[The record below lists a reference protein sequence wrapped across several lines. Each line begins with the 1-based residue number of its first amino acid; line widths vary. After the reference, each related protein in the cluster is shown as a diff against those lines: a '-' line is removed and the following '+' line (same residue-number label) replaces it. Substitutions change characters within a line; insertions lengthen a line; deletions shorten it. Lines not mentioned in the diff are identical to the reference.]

1 MESIQ
6 SKIGRVNETLRP
18 LIADSRLALKGERD
32 FGVEMVR
39 ALAAVISEMDP
50 IMSNAREFRS
60 KHPEIARD
68 LDVYVEQATDLKTL
82 LEQLRVCSSPAAPK
96 SKTIALTCKPSL
108 VGLTLSNPLADFA
121 SLVYRRYAIPR
132 IPLPVAFCRLH
143 AKIARPTLISL

>member
-1 MESIQ
+1 MIESIQ

-18 LIADSRLALKGERD
+18 LIADSQLALKGERG

-60 KHPEIARD
+60 NHPEIARD

-82 LEQLRVCSSPAAPK
+82 LEQLRVM
-96 SKTIALTCKPSL
+96 L
-108 VGLTLSNPLADFA
+108 LA
-121 SLVYRRYAIPR
+121 RRTELDNSRAHMQAVTR
-132 IPLPVAFCRLH
+132 WANAFQSTR
-143 AKIARPTLISL
+143 

>member
-1 MESIQ
+1 MIESIQ

-18 LIADSRLALKGERD
+18 LIADSRLALKGERG

-60 KHPEIARD
+60 NHPEIARD

-82 LEQLRVCSSPAAPK
+82 LEQLRVM
-96 SKTIALTCKPSL
+96 L
-108 VGLTLSNPLADFA
+108 LA
-121 SLVYRRYAIPR
+121 RRTELDNSRAHMQAVTR
-132 IPLPVAFCRLH
+132 WANAFQSTR
-143 AKIARPTLISL
+143 